1 MQLLVRVVTGK
12 TLTLSCRA
20 VHYSARLGSS
30 VTSENQYKT
39 LFEECT
45 KSREVDKALATIA
58 FSASE
63 REAAA
68 SQREAAASQRE
79 AATLRDAL
87 AMSQREAAA
96 SQREAATLRD
106 ALAMSAAASQRE
118 AATLRDALAM
128 SQREAET
135 LREHCSVLSGLLLS
149 RRVLEDIA
157 TFKHPDLSYA
167 QAVRKL
173 AKDPG
178 FVRYLRIVGAAT
190 GFTANAL
197 SASLCT
203 AYSELSSCVHGSV
216 LVVRTTTVIPAAVFR
231 AHDTVVSVC
240 AATLYFGH
248 HVGASGLTFTTLDSK
263 ILTIPAP
270 AGCTPVA
277 VVPLPPPQ
285 APLV

>member
-1 MQLLVRVVTGK
+1 MQLLVRVVAGK
-12 TLTLSCRA
+12 TPMLSCRA

-45 KSREVDKALATIA
+45 KSREVDEALATIA
-58 FSASE
+58 LSASE
-63 REAAA
+63 RE
-68 SQREAAASQRE
+68 S
-79 AATLRDAL
+79 AT
-87 AMSQREAAA
+87 Q
-96 SQREAATLRD
+96 
-106 ALAMSAAASQRE
+106 
-118 AATLRDALAM
+118 RDALAM

-135 LREHCSVLSGLLLS
+135 LREHCSVFSGLLLS
-149 RRVLEDIA
+149 RRVLEEIA
-157 TFKHPDLSYA
+157 TFKYPHLSYA
-167 QAVRKL
+167 PAVRAL
-173 AKDPG
+173 ANDAG
-178 FVRYLRIVGAAT
+178 FVRYLRVVGAAT

-197 SASLCT
+197 SSSLCT

-216 LVVRTTTVIPAAVFR
+216 HVVRTTTVIPAAVFR
-231 AHDTVVSVC
+231 AHGTVVSVC

-270 AGCTPVA
+270 AGRTPIA

>member
-63 REAAA
+63 RE
-68 SQREAAASQRE
+68 
-79 AATLRDAL
+79 
-87 AMSQREAAA
+87 
-96 SQREAATLRD
+96 
-106 ALAMSAAASQRE
+106 AAASQRE